1 MTHPEENVSANDAAV
16 FYLGSPLLAG
26 GSAGWEPGGGGEW
39 HQGLPGRRWWVARW
53 HRTLISNDLP
63 PIGAEAR
70 PSR

>member
-1 MTHPEENVSANDAAV
+1 MTNPEENVPANDAAV
-16 FYLGSPLLAG
+16 FYLGSPPLAG
-26 GSAGWEPGGGGEW
+26 GSRWEPGGRVRIAGGARE
-39 HQGLPGRRWWVARW
+39 GVARW